1 MLGSAD
7 ARPSGSR
14 GGAVLA
20 RSTPDALW
28 SAPSVRVLRPVAL
41 ACNDLWRGTL
51 LKGCTL
57 TVPAGNRL
65 LVVAEPAASGSML
78 LRVLAGLARRSE
90 GHIQIAGLTDP
101 SAEGW
106 GRRIAYLGPEPG
118 IHAWMTPR
126 EALELAARLLEL
138 DERTAARRIGE
149 AADRARIPISSL
161 DRPVRRGGAALA
173 QRTGFAAALL
183 ADPEVLLLD
192 EPLRAVDGD
201 ERSRLLALPAD
212 RRTVILHSRYPAS
225 EAGHVSHVALLRA
238 GRVAML
244 APAGEVEALGEG
256 LAMRAITGLADR
268 RRADAASR

>member
-28 SAPSVRVLRPVAL
+28 RAPSVRVLRPAAL
-41 ACNDLWRGTL
+41 ACSDLWRGSL

-65 LVVAEPAASGSML
+65 LVVSEPDASGSML
-78 LRVLAGLARRSE
+78 LRVLAGLARRSA
-90 GHIQIAGLTDP
+90 GHVQIAGLTDP
-101 SAEGW
+101 SAHGW
-106 GRRIAYLGPEPG
+106 GRRIAYLGPDPG
-118 IHAWMTPR
+118 VHAWMTPR
-126 EALELAARLLEL
+126 EALELAGRLLEL
-138 DERTAARRIGE
+138 DRSTAARRMGE
-149 AADRARIPISSL
+149 AVDRARIPVSSL

-173 QRTGFAAALL
+173 QRVGFAAALI

-192 EPLRAVDGD
+192 EPLRSIGSD
-201 ERSRLLALPAD
+201 ERSRLLTLPAD
-212 RRTVILHSRYPAS
+212 RRTVILHSRHPAS

-244 APAGEVEALGEG
+244 APAADVEALGEG
-256 LAMRAITGLADR
+256 LAMRAITALADR
-268 RRADAASR
+268 RRPEAASR

>member
-28 SAPSVRVLRPVAL
+28 SAPSVRALRPAAL
-41 ACNDLWRGTL
+41 ACRDLRRGDL
-51 LKGCTL
+51 LRGCTL
-57 TVPAGNRL
+57 IVPAGDRL
-65 LVVAEPAASGSML
+65 LVVADPDASGSML
-78 LRVLAGLARRSE
+78 LRVLAGLARRSA
-90 GHIQIAGLTDP
+90 GHVEIAGLTDP

-126 EALELAARLLEL
+126 EALELASRLLEL
-138 DERTAARRIGE
+138 DRSSAARRLAQAVDG
-149 AADRARIPISSL
+149 ARIPAGSL

-173 QRTGFAAALL
+173 QRTGYAAALL

-192 EPLRAVDGD
+192 EPLRALDAE
-201 ERSRLLALPAD
+201 ERARLLALPQD

-225 EAGHVSHVALLRA
+225 EAGHVSHVALLRT
-238 GRVAML
+238 GRVAMV
-244 APAGEVEALGEG
+244 ATASDVEALGEG
-256 LAMRAITGLADR
+256 LAMRAIAELADR
-268 RRADAASR
+268 RRADASAR